1 MAMPGNGLRVPTLA
15 GNPIVGSLRQI
26 RRDYLGTISRAARDV
41 GGLARIVAGPPGWRV
56 VLYSVSSPEL
66 AAEILGQPDRYRKQA
81 PGYRELRQALGDNL
95 LTSQDEVWR
104 RQRRFLASM
113 FTRRRIMTSYA
124 AVMIEEAERLVDRW
138 RTAAA
143 TGSHLRRTVRTG

>member
-1 MAMPGNGLRVPTLA
+1 MTGNGRPVPTLA
-15 GNPIVGSLRQI
+15 GRPLVGSLREV

-56 VLYSVSSPEL
+56 VLDSVPSPQL
-66 AAEILGQPDRYRKQA
+66 AAEVLGQPQRYRKQA

-95 LTSQDEVWR
+95 LTSEDEAWH
-104 RQRRFLASM
+104 RQRRFLAPM
-113 FTRRRIMTSYA
+113 FARRRIVTSYA
-124 AVMIEEAERLVDRW
+124 PVMVEEARRLVGSW

-143 TGSHLRRTVRTG
+143 QQMS